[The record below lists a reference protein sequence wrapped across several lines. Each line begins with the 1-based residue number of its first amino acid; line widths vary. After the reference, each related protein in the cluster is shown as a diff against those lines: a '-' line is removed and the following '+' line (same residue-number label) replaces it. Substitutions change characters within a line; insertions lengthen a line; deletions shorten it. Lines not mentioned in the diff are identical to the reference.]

1 MKKFSIIV
9 VLLILVIFS
18 FILNEPISSL
28 DELWNYSFS
37 KNISDGLLPYKDFN
51 LVPTPLLFFFTAV
64 FLKFIFN
71 GLIVTRILGA
81 VLAVAILIMIYLI
94 LNKLLKNKYINIF
107 ILLNICLINIPFY
120 TLDYNFLVLLFA
132 LIILNYEL
140 KGITLISLVVTII
153 IMLILAGVVI
163 TAVINGDGLF
173 SKVKEAKETYE
184 NAVQSENDKIQ
195 NLIEQMEANMNGSI
209 SGGESGNGDGGEIPG
224 EVSEI
229 SVKLTEGMVPVTYN
243 ESDSSWYVA
252 TEEEITNNTWFDYVD
267 TSLVGQENKSKWAN
281 VMLRD
286 NLKIEGVTNASTAN
300 LEELYGKKVTSE
312 GSMYVWIPRYAYKI
326 ASGYHTDEA
335 GEILIKFLNT
345 DNTFKDGSN
354 VSISISNPL
363 NGVDLNSSTT
373 FKVHPAFSWKKEDGT
388 PVELEG
394 IWVGKFE
401 ASSAN
406 ASFGA
411 TQAGNVRT
419 SSSVILRTVGNV
431 SSWRDINRN
440 NVFLNCYDINSESNA
455 SIYGI
460 STNKNIIDPHLIKNT
475 EWGAAAYL
483 AHSVYGR
490 NGTEVIANLSGYN
503 TGNGN
508 YKANVTMSTTG
519 NVYGIYDMAGGSW
532 EHVAAYVDSTKGGIV
547 SNSYLT
553 SESYG
558 KALYEAEDKYKD
570 VYVVAKSDGRVRN
583 YSANADKYGD
593 GIFETSYTSYDGTS
607 YLNSG
612 WYQDRSD
619 YAYSN
624 EPFFYR
630 GSHYSHKSNAGIYS
644 FGSGPGLSDSGDGFR
659 ISIVT
664 I

>member
-1 MKKFSIIV
+1 M
-9 VLLILVIFS
+9 
-18 FILNEPISSL
+18 
-28 DELWNYSFS
+28 
-37 KNISDGLLPYKDFN
+37 
-51 LVPTPLLFFFTAV
+51 
-64 FLKFIFN
+64 
-71 GLIVTRILGA
+71 
-81 VLAVAILIMIYLI
+81 
-94 LNKLLKNKYINIF
+94 
-107 ILLNICLINIPFY
+107 
-120 TLDYNFLVLLFA
+120 FA

-140 KGITLISLVVTII
+140 KGITLITLVITVI

-243 ESDSSWYVA
+243 ESDGSWYVA

-267 TSLVGQENKSKWAN
+267 TSVVGQENKSKWAN

-286 NLKIEGVTNASTAN
+286 NLKVEGVINASTAN

-326 ASGYHTDEA
+326 ASGYHTDQA

-345 DNTFKDGSN
+345 DNTYKNGGSVN
-354 VSISISNPL
+354 IDITNPL
-363 NGVDLNSSTT
+363 SVPLTSANS
-373 FKVHPAFSWKKEDGT
+373 FVVHPAFSWEKEDGT
-388 PVELEG
+388 PIELEG
-394 IWVGKFE
+394 IWIGKFE

-406 ASFGA
+406 ASFSA

-419 SSSVILRTVGNV
+419 SNSVILKTVGNV
-431 SSWRDINRN
+431 GSWRDINRN
-440 NVFLNCYDINSESNA
+440 NTFLNCYNMNNESNA

-460 STNKNIIDPHLIKNT
+460 STNKDAIDPHLIKNT

-490 NGTEVIANLSGYN
+490 NGTEVMANTTRYI
-503 TGNGN
+503 TGSGN
-508 YKANVTMSTTG
+508 YKENAITSTTG
-519 NVYGIYDMAGGSW
+519 NVYGIYDMAGGAW
-532 EHVAAYVDSTKGGIV
+532 EQVAAYVDSTKGGTV
-547 SNSYLT
+547 ANTYLT

-558 KALYEAEDKYKD
+558 KALYEAVDKYKD
-570 VYVVAKSDGRVRN
+570 VYEAGNPDDYLRN
-583 YSANADKYGD
+583 YGLSVQKYGD
-593 GIFETSYTSYDGTS
+593 GIFETSLATGYYDGS
-607 YLNSG
+607 QYIGNC
-612 WYQDRSD
+612 Q
-619 YAYSN
+619 YAWFGDHTDFANASF
-624 EPFFYR
+624 PFFYR
-630 GSHYSHKSNAGIYS
+630 GGDYSGNSSNEFGIFAFASNKSAAFVN
-644 FGSGPGLSDSGDGFR
+644 DGFR
-659 ISIVT
+659 TAITSF
-664 I
+664 